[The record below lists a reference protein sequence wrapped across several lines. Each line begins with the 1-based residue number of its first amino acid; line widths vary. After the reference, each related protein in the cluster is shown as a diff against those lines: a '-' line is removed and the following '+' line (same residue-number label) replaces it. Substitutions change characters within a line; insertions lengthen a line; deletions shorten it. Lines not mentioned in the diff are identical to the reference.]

1 MLYLAKW
8 LFIPY
13 VIVLFIAACL
23 GKAQSDITFGKS
35 LFEEYLVIMIFLIL
49 IDTQRILIK
58 WYTT

>member
-13 VIVLFIAACL
+13 VIVLLIAASL

-35 LFEEYLVIMIFLIL
+35 LIEEYLVIMIFLIL